1 MLTCVKKRT
10 AKNKVFV
17 HSEHGKELRITSTHA
32 YLPSGCYAVKI
43 MEYGL
48 AHVCE
53 KEDGEE

>member
-1 MLTCVKKRT
+1 MPS
-10 AKNKVFV
+10 AVFGTRQRLMRKANN
-17 HSEHGKELRITSTHA
+17 SIFAGL
-32 YLPSGCYAVKI
+32 CYEVKI